1 MEETHTVAVHRR
13 MEIIPVRE
21 KADIL
26 PATTTEDASILLVLS
41 PLAPKVLMLALFRVW
56 SPAITN
62 VLTPPP
68 SLNPVA
74 VVPLLVGARTAPL
87 SKVLGT
93 LAANLVAAKCIP
105 ASKDIYSLPITNH
118 VSPSRFLDIN
128 EVLFMV
134 FLTVIT
140 FLPRYRTNRPT
151 ACYAPSSS
159 YRMFIQFLFLG
170 FLF

>member
-1 MEETHTVAVHRR
+1 MEEIHTVVVRR
-13 MEIIPVRE
+13 QMETIPVRE

-41 PLAPKVLMLALFRVW
+41 LLAPKVLMLALSRVW
-56 SPAITN
+56 SRVITN
-62 VLTPPP
+62 ALTPSP
-68 SLNPVA
+68 SLNPVV
-74 VVPLLVGARTAPL
+74 VVPLLVGARTVPL
-87 SKVLGT
+87 SKLPGT

-105 ASKDIYSLPITNH
+105 APKDIYSLPTTNH

-134 FLTVIT
+134 FLTVVT

-151 ACYAPSSS
+151 ACYAPESS
-159 YRMFIQFLFLG
+159 YRMFIQFLFFG